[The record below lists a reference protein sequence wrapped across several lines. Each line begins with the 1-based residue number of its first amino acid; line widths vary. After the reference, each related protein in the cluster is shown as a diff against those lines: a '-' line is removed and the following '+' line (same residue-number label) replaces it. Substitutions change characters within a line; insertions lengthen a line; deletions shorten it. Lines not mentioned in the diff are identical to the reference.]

1 VIRGHEGRNDA
12 RTAERGR
19 VLDLRCVACGREI
32 HGDPFYELIGAV
44 PRPDNV
50 ARQVVAYH
58 SLRRRFED
66 TGCEALGIEHRNADL
81 MRAGAGPSTLQG

>member
-1 VIRGHEGRNDA
+1 VIQGHEGRNDA
-12 RTAERGR
+12 RTAEKRR
-19 VLDLRCVACGREI
+19 VLDLRC
-32 HGDPFYELIGAV
+32 
-44 PRPDNV
+44 V

>member
-1 VIRGHEGRNDA
+1 M
-12 RTAERGR
+12 
-19 VLDLRCVACGREI
+19 LDLRCVVCGREI